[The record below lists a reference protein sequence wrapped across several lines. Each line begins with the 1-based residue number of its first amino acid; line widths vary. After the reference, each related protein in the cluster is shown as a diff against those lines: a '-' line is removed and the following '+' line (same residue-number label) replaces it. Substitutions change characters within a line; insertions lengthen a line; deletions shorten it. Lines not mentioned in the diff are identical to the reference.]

1 MSSPKPVPPP
11 LDEPIDPAPKAT
23 RRTFTTEYRN
33 RIIDEYRA
41 APFGEKSAVLRREGL
56 YQSQLRE
63 WSATRENTT
72 PKDAVHRGKSK
83 TGNTIDASGRK
94 EIDRLNRRNVQ
105 LEKQL
110 TQTEAALE
118 IMGKLHVL
126 LESISESTG
135 TTMPPTT
142 HSTPPSTNSAPPRSR
157 RERRAH

>member
-1 MSSPKPVPPP
+1 MSSPKPTPPP
-11 LDEPIDPAPKAT
+11 DEPIDPAPKAT

-33 RIIDEYRA
+33 KIIDEYRA

-63 WSATRENTT
+63 WSAARENAASTNV
-72 PKDAVHRGKSK
+72 ARRGKGKSS
-83 TGNTIDASGRK
+83 NTIDVSDRK
-94 EIDRLNRRNVQ
+94 EIDRLNRRNAH
-105 LEKQL
+105 LEKKL

-135 TTMPPTT
+135 TALPQTT
-142 HSTPPSTNSAPPRSR
+142 SSTPPSTNSAPPRSR
-157 RERRAH
+157 RERRAR